1 MFFVLCLKAFRVVLC
16 LKTSVYLFYKHF
28 GSRSCSDTEPPF
40 IVASLMLLLCL
51 LFIMAVEDSWAY
63 YLDCEITDIEI
74 AAESHVILQKAMSA
88 ASKAQAAEEAFEKAM
103 PAASKAQAAEEA
115 SGARGSSTVE
125 TAEEHWRQQRSQ
137 WSLPKAKAWWSY
149 HCEVFGANTE
159 LTYQS
164 GASKQV

>member
-1 MFFVLCLKAFRVVLC
+1 
-16 LKTSVYLFYKHF
+16 
-28 GSRSCSDTEPPF
+28 
-40 IVASLMLLLCL
+40 MLLLCL
-51 LFIMAVEDSWAY
+51 LFIMPWEDSWAY

-137 WSLPKAKAWWSY
+137 WSLRPTAKACWRPKNESRWHREWRRQISKAKRQPRPQIVSALASPY
-149 HCEVFGANTE
+149 AFGNAQATVTE
-159 LTYQS
+159 R
-164 GASKQV
+164 